1 MSKWTTAKEGI
12 RYREHP
18 TRKHGVNL
26 DRYYVIRYRD
36 AGGNRKE
43 ESLGWASK
51 EGWTT
56 KKAAAEL
63 QKLKANHTTGSGA
76 QSLSENR
83 AIKKEELVEVEKGKK
98 LEAIKNLTFAE
109 VFDEYLVYSKLKK
122 KNPRSW
128 KREEQLFRLHVSPV
142 IGKLPLSK
150 IAEVPHLRN
159 LQKNMEKAG
168 SSPRT
173 IRYALHVVRIVFH
186 FAMDEGYFSGTN
198 PALEKSRNAVSQKRS
213 GISYPQEDNKKE
225 RYLTREE
232 ADLLM
237 KELAGRSAEVH
248 SMAMLALYAGLRFG
262 EIAKLTW
269 GNVDLFQGTMNLRQT
284 KSGKD
289 RIAYMT
295 PDIQK
300 MFAHRGPGDPD
311 RLVFPA
317 RGKDNEPHYMISH
330 LYYAVVKKLF
340 NEGVTDKKQLVNFHT
355 LRHTFA
361 SWLVKNG
368 TDIYKVQELLGHG
381 DLKMTERYAHHDKD
395 QLKEAV
401 IGLQNN
407 R

>member
-1 MSKWTTAKEGI
+1 MSNWFTAKEGI

-18 TRKHGVNL
+18 TRKHGVNF

-36 AGGNRKE
+36 AEGNRKE

-56 KKAAAEL
+56 KKASAEL

-142 IGKLPLSK
+142 IGKLPLSR

-225 RYLTREE
+225 RYLAREE
-232 ADLLM
+232 ADVLM

-300 MFAHRGPGDPD
+300 MFAQRGPGESDK
-311 RLVFPA
+311 LVFPA
-317 RGKDNEPHYMISH
+317 RGKENEPHYMISH

-340 NEGVTDKKQLVNFHT
+340 NEGITDKKQLVNFHT